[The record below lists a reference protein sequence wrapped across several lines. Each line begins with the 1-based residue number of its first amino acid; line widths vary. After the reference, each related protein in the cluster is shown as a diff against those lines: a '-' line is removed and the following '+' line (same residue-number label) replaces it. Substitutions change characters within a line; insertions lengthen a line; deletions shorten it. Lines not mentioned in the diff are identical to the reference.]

1 MDLLVEIL
9 KEILPAIITGIC
21 TFFITRYSYN
31 KNVPLDKM
39 EIAYNRIYYPIYKII
54 YGKYKDNI
62 NDLDTTIRK
71 IKPYLDKY
79 NKYADIST
87 IKLFDLLCKNKD
99 KNSYINFVNNI
110 CNKNTYLRRKLGYLE
125 PNVIQIYTYANKTEK
140 FMIRLLLE
148 IIILYCSVI
157 VYTFKNGIIKEV
169 SLTIAVIDVIFV
181 IFEYILYIFYI
192 VKIKIKDCYNFFRS
206 KKS

>member
-125 PNVIQIYTYANKTEK
+125 PNVIQI
-140 FMIRLLLE
+140 
-148 IIILYCSVI
+148 
-157 VYTFKNGIIKEV
+157 
-169 SLTIAVIDVIFV
+169 
-181 IFEYILYIFYI
+181 
-192 VKIKIKDCYNFFRS
+192 
-206 KKS
+206 